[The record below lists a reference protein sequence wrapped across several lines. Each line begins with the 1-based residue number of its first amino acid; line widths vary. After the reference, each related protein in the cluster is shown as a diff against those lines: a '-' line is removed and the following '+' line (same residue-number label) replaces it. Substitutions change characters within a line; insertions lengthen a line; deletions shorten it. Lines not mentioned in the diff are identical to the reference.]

1 MNELLHHY
9 QIAVQHPGVSGFE
22 VLEMLMVRDRL
33 KEQVASLTLEQKAQL
48 AMADQ
53 TLFAHLSDFYKEL
66 ARITSLEYERQH
78 RNPTPAQ
85 WWWYLDVLA
94 YLPETGKHKI
104 EPALADA

>member
-1 MNELLHHY
+1 VQEVLPCELLHHY

-66 ARITSLEYERQH
+66 ARITSLEYGGILMYWL
-78 RNPTPAQ
+78 TC
-85 WWWYLDVLA
+85 LKLA
-94 YLPETGKHKI
+94 SI
-104 EPALADA
+104 RSSRR